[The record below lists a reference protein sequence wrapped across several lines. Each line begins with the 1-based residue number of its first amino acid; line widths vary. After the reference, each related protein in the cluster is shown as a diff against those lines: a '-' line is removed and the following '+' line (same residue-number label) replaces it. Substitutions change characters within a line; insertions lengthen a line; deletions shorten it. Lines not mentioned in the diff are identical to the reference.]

1 MEELEELVGQKVIY
15 SSAGGLGSILLLT
28 VENDN
33 SIWTWGYWEIWR
45 EDELLGTA
53 YDDNTPNTGKMA
65 VATHQ
70 LLGKEVQYV
79 RMDEAR
85 NLEVLFEDGLQLYVY
100 VEEEGIEDPIE
111 ERWEYWIPRLD
122 KVYVVMINKEIKIG
136 KYYEYNESYET
147 ISEL

>member
-1 MEELEELVGQKVIY
+1 MKELEELVGQKVIY
-15 SSAGGLGSILLLT
+15 SSAGGFGSILLLK

-45 EDELLGTA
+45 EDELLGTEN
-53 YDDNTPNTGKMA
+53 DDNTPNTGKMA

-70 LLGKEVQYV
+70 LLGKKVQYV
-79 RMDEAR
+79 RMDEER

-100 VEEEGIEDPIE
+100 VEEEEEIE
-111 ERWEYWIPRLD
+111 ESWKYRIPRLD
-122 KVYVVMINKEIKIG
+122 KIYVVMSNKEIKIG

-147 ISEL
+147 MSEL